1 MMALK
6 LSEMIAAYGTFDHPT
21 ALSHRRSVLGT
32 EEEKGMAESKIDDGG
47 LAFPLFEEGPHS
59 SVGMSLRDYFA
70 VHSDQPGIAE
80 IVSMYGLTYSAN
92 QVWSDEVTSLGTF
105 DSWWRS
111 IPNEE
116 RFRMS
121 ARVRYAMADA
131 MIAARKAG
139 A

>member
-1 MMALK
+1 MTDSK
-6 LSEMIAAYGTFDHPT
+6 
-21 ALSHRRSVLGT
+21 
-32 EEEKGMAESKIDDGG
+32 KIDDGG
-47 LAFPLFEEGPHS
+47 PAFPTKEYIGHEERWDH
-59 SVGMSLRDYFA
+59 VGMSMRDYFA
-70 VHSDQPGIAE
+70 VHADQPGIAE

-92 QVWSDEVTSLGTF
+92 QVWSDEITSLGTF
-105 DSWWRS
+105 DAWWRS

-116 RFRMS
+116 RFRLS